1 MRPIVSDR
9 LPEIEVS
16 YIPAGPEAEYRE
28 CLLAEWIVDLY
39 RRENTHEQDDGRS
52 GPVYGNH
59 AVGRVGS

>member
-1 MRPIVSDR
+1 MRPITSDR

-28 CLLAEWIVDLY
+28 CLLAEWIVGIF
-39 RRENTHEQDDGRS
+39 RKESANEQNDDRG

-59 AVGRVGS
+59 AGCRAGG